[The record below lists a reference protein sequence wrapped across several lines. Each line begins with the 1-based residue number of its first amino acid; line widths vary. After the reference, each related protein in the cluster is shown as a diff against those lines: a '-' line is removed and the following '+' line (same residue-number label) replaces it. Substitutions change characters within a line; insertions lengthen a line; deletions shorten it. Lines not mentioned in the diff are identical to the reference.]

1 MANYDSNHTG
11 AQIDAGVDI
20 ALGFAHSPLEIDS
33 ATTIVEAITSS
44 PADID
49 NAVGYVDALE
59 DANIDTSSIAS
70 GLGFIGRFTNTPEDI
85 DATVDKFETVNSQPS
100 QIDGAVN
107 TIENNN
113 ATSGQVLTADGTGG
127 CSWENL
133 PTGIQLYHHSATFTK
148 VDQYNHRWAVEWI
161 DTQNGS
167 SASALLTLTFL
178 SAWYRNANT
187 PIMAT
192 GLVWDS
198 QGASKFVQG
207 FYFDSLNSKYV
218 LVGDEGASN
227 SEAYSNFNG
236 WSYYQMTRQI
246 I

>member
-59 DANIDTSSIAS
+59 DANIDASSIAS
-70 GLGFIGRFTNTPEDI
+70 GLEFIGRFTNTPEDI

-107 TIENNN
+107 TIEDNN
-113 ATSGQVLTADGTGG
+113 ATSGQVLTADGMGG
-127 CSWENL
+127 CSWEDL
-133 PTGIQLYHHSATFTK
+133 PTGIHLYHHTITFTK
-148 VDQYNHRWAVEWI
+148 VDQWRHRWSIEWI
-161 DTQNGS
+161 DTVNNSSS
-167 SASALLTLTFL
+167 SAMVALFYL
-178 SAWYRNANT
+178 SAYYRNANV
-187 PIMAT
+187 PHIAT
-192 GLVWDS
+192 GLIWDS
-198 QGASKFVQG
+198 QGASSFVQG
-207 FYFDSLNSKYV
+207 FYFDSSTGEYV
-218 LVGDEGASN
+218 LVGDEGANN
-227 SEAYSNFNG
+227 SISYPNFNG
-236 WSYYQMTRQI
+236 WNFYQNTVQI
-246 I
+246 L